1 MSLEN
6 QIALVTGASRG
17 IGAAIAQML
26 GQQGAVVV
34 GTATSTSGAEKI
46 STALK
51 DAGIKGKG
59 IALDVNNAEQID
71 AVLKEIVDEY
81 GAVSLLVNNAGITK
95 DTLMMR
101 MSDDDW
107 DAVISTNLSS
117 IYRMSKAV
125 LRPMMKART
134 GRIISISS
142 VVGHMGN
149 AGQTNYAAAKAGM
162 TGFTKSLA
170 AEVGARSITVNCV
183 APGFIET
190 DMTAELPED
199 IKSQMLARIP
209 LSRLGNVNEIA
220 ATVAFL
226 ASPAAAYITGETIH
240 VNGGMYMA

>member
-6 QIALVTGASRG
+6 QIALITGASRG
-17 IGAAIAQML
+17 IGAAIAQTL
-26 GQQGAVVV
+26 GQQGAVVI
-34 GTATSTSGAEKI
+34 GTATSPSGAEKI
-46 STALK
+46 TAALK
-51 DAGIKGKG
+51 NAGIRGVG
-59 IALDVNNAEQID
+59 VALDVNNAEQIEL
-71 AVLKEIVDEY
+71 VLKEVADQF
-81 GAVSLLVNNAGITK
+81 GSVSILVNNAGITK

-101 MSDDDW
+101 MSDEDW
-107 DAVISTNLSS
+107 NDVISTNLSS
-117 IYRMSKAV
+117 VYRMSKAV

-162 TGFTKSLA
+162 AGFSKSLA
-170 AEVGARSITVNCV
+170 AEVGSRGITVNCV

-199 IKSQMLARIP
+199 IKNQMLARIP
-209 LSRLGNVNEIA
+209 LNRLGNVNEIA

-226 ASPAAAYITGETIH
+226 ASPSAAYISGETIH

>member
-1 MSLEN
+1 MLLTNE
-6 QIALVTGASRG
+6 IALVSGASRG
-17 IGAAIAQML
+17 IGAAIAKTL
-26 GQQGAVVV
+26 GQQGAVVI
-34 GTATSTSGAEKI
+34 GTATSESGAVTI
-46 STALK
+46 TTALQE
-51 DAGIKGKG
+51 AGIKGKG
-59 IALDVNNAEQID
+59 FALDVNDAEQIEQ
-71 AVLKEIVDEY
+71 VLKAITAEY
-81 GAVSLLVNNAGITK
+81 GAVTLLVNNAGITK

-101 MSDDDW
+101 MNDEDW

-117 IYRMSKAV
+117 VYRMSKAV
-125 LRPMMKART
+125 LRPMMKARS

-170 AEVGARSITVNCV
+170 AEVGSRGITVNCV

-209 LSRLGNVNEIA
+209 LNRLGQVNEIA
-220 ATVAFL
+220 ATVSFL
-226 ASPAAAYITGETIH
+226 ASPSAAYITGETIH